1 MGVSLE
7 VDSILHAYG
16 SQPILAD
23 VYLKCVPGNI
33 IALFGRNGTG
43 KTTLFDIIYGTLKA
57 DRSFVR
63 INEKIVTG
71 KAYKTG
77 LLTYLPQFDYLPKEL
92 SVKRV
97 IELCAPT
104 ARTFLEDEIID
115 RIRTEKV
122 KDLSGGEL
130 RYLEIMLV
138 LNSPAPFILLDEP
151 FNGLS
156 PVTVEKIQKQ
166 ISASARSKGIVIT
179 DHNFRAVHKVAN
191 KYMLLNECYLKEVKE
206 LTELTP
212 FGYYSTD

>member
-1 MGVSLE
+1 M
-7 VDSILHAYG
+7 
-16 SQPILAD
+16 
-23 VYLKCVPGNI
+23 
-33 IALFGRNGTG
+33 R
-43 KTTLFDIIYGTLKA
+43 
-57 DRSFVR
+57 
-63 INEKIVTG
+63 
-71 KAYKTG
+71 
-77 LLTYLPQFDYLPKEL
+77 TY
-92 SVKRV
+92 
-97 IELCAPT
+97 T

-156 PVTVEKIQKQ
+156 PVTVEKIQEQ

>member
-1 MGVSLE
+1 MDVSLE

-16 SQPILAD
+16 SLPILTD

-104 ARTFLEDEIID
+104 QPE
-115 RIRTEKV
+115 
-122 KDLSGGEL
+122 
-130 RYLEIMLV
+130 
-138 LNSPAPFILLDEP
+138 
-151 FNGLS
+151 
-156 PVTVEKIQKQ
+156 
-166 ISASARSKGIVIT
+166 RS
-179 DHNFRAVHKVAN
+179 
-191 KYMLLNECYLKEVKE
+191 LKTK
-206 LTELTP
+206 L
-212 FGYYSTD
+212 

>member
-1 MGVSLE
+1 MDVSLE
-7 VDSILHAYG
+7 ADSILHAYG
-16 SQPILAD
+16 DKAILTD
-23 VYLKCVPGNI
+23 VYLKCVPGDI
-33 IALFGRNGTG
+33 TALFGRNGTG
-43 KTTLFDIIYGTLKA
+43 KTTLFNIIYGTLKA

-77 LLTYLPQFDYLPKEL
+77 LLTYLPQFDYLPKDL
-92 SVKRV
+92 SVRK
-97 IELCAPT
+97 IIKLHT
-104 ARTFLEDEIID
+104 HTSQTFPDDEIIE
-115 RIRTEKV
+115 RIYQSKV

-156 PVTVEKIQKQ
+156 PITVEKIQEL
-166 ISASARSKGIVIT
+166 ILVSARSKGIIIT

-191 KYMLLNECYLKEVKE
+191 KCMLLNECYLKEVKK
-206 LTELTP
+206 LTELKP
-212 FGYYSTD
+212 FGFYPP